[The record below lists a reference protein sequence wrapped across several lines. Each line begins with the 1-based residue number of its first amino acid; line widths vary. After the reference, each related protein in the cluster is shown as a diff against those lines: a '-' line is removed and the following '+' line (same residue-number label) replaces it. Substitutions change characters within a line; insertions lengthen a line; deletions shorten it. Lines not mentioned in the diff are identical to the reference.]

1 MKYLHFLIILYFL
14 QPSKVEAQIV
24 YASTFTPQTGQIL
37 KVNLGTCTTTP
48 LVDIPAGTLDMC
60 IAPNGLV
67 YIVRAA
73 IQIESVD
80 TLSGT
85 ITPVATLPNIAASG
99 LEWGEDGFLY
109 AISAFI
115 FKINPTTGLVQ
126 NMGQFPAGWVS
137 TGELVYLNGI
147 YYGAMNTPQ
156 GWKLVNV
163 NLNNP
168 AASTIITN
176 MVLPFAGGASIN
188 HPTCPKLI
196 WFVYDTTPPSE
207 VWEYDVNTQTWAV
220 ACNNIPFII
229 GGGDSPNDYSFPIS
243 CPCTTNAG
251 NVMPQSF
258 NLCGTSSTVTVP
270 FTGGQILDADDI
282 LQYILFENL
291 SDPVG
296 SILSQSASAVIGFDA
311 NTMVIGQTYYLGSIA
326 GNNLNGLVALDD
338 PCLDLSDNF
347 AQVTWLDLPTVSFST
362 AQNDICAGD
371 CQDVAVTFTG
381 STPFNLTYN
390 SPLGQQTQIF
400 GTNSGVLSICPP
412 AGFLGPLTV
421 EAISLTDANCTCE

>member
-1 MKYLHFLIILYFL
+1 MQYLRFFMILYVL
-14 QPSKVEAQIV
+14 QPSAVKAQIV
-24 YASTFTPQTGQIL
+24 FASTFTPQTSQVL
-37 KVNLGTCTTTP
+37 KVDLGACTTTP
-48 LVDIPAGTLDMC
+48 LVDIPSGTLDMC

-67 YIVRAA
+67 YVLHAA

-80 TLSGT
+80 TLTGV

-115 FKINPTTGLVQ
+115 FKINPTTGVVQ

-137 TGELVYLNGI
+137 TGELVYQNGI
-147 YYGAMNTPQ
+147 YYGAMNTPL

-163 NLNNP
+163 NLDNP

-176 MVLPFAGGASIN
+176 MVMPFAGGASIN

-196 WFVYDTTPPSE
+196 WYVYDTTPPSE

-229 GGGDSPNDYSFPIS
+229 GGGDSPNDYSFPFS
-243 CPCTTNAG
+243 CPCTTDAG
-251 NVMPQSF
+251 NVTTQSF
-258 NLCGTSSTVTVP
+258 NRCGTSATVTVP
-270 FTGGQILDADDI
+270 FTGGEILDADDM

-291 SDPVG
+291 NDPAG
-296 SILSQSASAVIGFDA
+296 SILSQSTAAVFGFDA

-326 GNNLNGLVALDD
+326 GNNVNGQVALDD

-347 AQVTWLDLPTVSFST
+347 AQVTWLDLPTVSFSM
-362 AQNDICAGD
+362 AQNDICAGE
-371 CQDVAVTFTG
+371 CQDVVVTFTG

-390 SPLGQQTQIF
+390 SPLGQQTQTF
-400 GTNSGVLSICPP
+400 GTNAGVLSICPP

-421 EAISLTDANCTCE
+421 EAINLTDANCICE